1 MHAVLSDNWHSVRW
15 LKPQLREGVRV
26 YHRVFRGRRAVVLF
40 DPSSH
45 RFHRL
50 SLEAWQVV
58 VLFNGQRNLD
68 DIWELAALQGHEPA
82 GSAALS
88 PVSNQQDA
96 IGQPELVKLVSQ
108 LYSGDLLQSQV
119 TPDAVEVLERFERQR
134 KAKLKQV
141 FLNPLSLKLPLFYP
155 EPWMARQINIARL
168 LFSFPVFWCWLL
180 LMIPAVTLTA
190 MHWKPLTENLSDQ
203 ILNAHNLFIAWCVY
217 PIVKAIH
224 EWSHALAV
232 KRWGGVVREAGLMFL
247 VFTPVPYVD
256 ATDSYGFANKWQRA
270 TVAAA
275 GIMAELAL
283 GAVAI
288 CVWTLA
294 EPGVVRAIA
303 YNVVIIAGVSTL
315 MVNGNPLM
323 RYDGYFVLSE
333 LLEIPN
339 LAQRSTKYWTYLVDR
354 YVFRAQ
360 LAKSPVHGPGE
371 TKVFLIYGAI
381 APIYRLF
388 IALGLAWFVAEE
400 YFIFGAIIALAGVW
414 TSLIKPL
421 WNGWKHV
428 RTSPTLVGRHD
439 KALQLSSGALVALV
453 VSLACIPVPFYSVSE
468 AVLWVPERAVVR
480 AGASGQLNAIDV
492 KSGSQLQQ
500 GDFIA
505 GLNNPKLQSELDQ
518 AQAEFDELD
527 IQLRKEQSDDIAKTI
542 QTKRQLA
549 AAKEK
554 LEEARQKV
562 ASLSLT
568 AGDNGKWIFVNG
580 GVPEGQY
587 FKRGEIVGY
596 VVNGPTKILRVAVAQ
611 EDVDLVRSRTRAI
624 DVRLARRPWQNF
636 KAKDLRPVAAGQQ
649 KLVSPA
655 LGSDGGGVIP
665 VDPSDREGTTVL
677 QRVFDCEIELE
688 RADPVA
694 AFGDRAQVRF
704 DLGWTPLAQQMFLRL
719 RQAFLARLNV

>member
-50 SLEAWQVV
+50 SLHAWQVV
-58 VLFNGQRNLD
+58 ALFNGQRTLD
-68 DIWELAALQGHEPA
+68 DIWEQAALHNQETSSPT
-82 GSAALS
+82 AL
-88 PVSNQQDA
+88 NQQDA

-108 LYSGDLLQSQV
+108 LYGSDLIQSQV

-155 EPWMARQINIARL
+155 EPWMARQVNIARL
-168 LFSFPVFWCWLL
+168 LFSLPVFWCWLVL
-180 LMIPAVTLTA
+180 IIPAAILAA
-190 MHWKPLTENLSDQ
+190 MHWAPLTENLSDQ

-217 PIVKAIH
+217 PIVKALH
-224 EWSHALAV
+224 EWAHALAI
-232 KRWGGVVREAGLMFL
+232 KRWGGVVREAGVMFL

-270 TVAAA
+270 AVAAA

-283 GAVAI
+283 GALAI
-288 CVWTLA
+288 FIWVLA
-294 EPGVVRAIA
+294 EPGAVRAIA
-303 YNVVIIAGVSTL
+303 YNVVIIAGASTL
-315 MVNGNPLM
+315 IVNGNPLM

-339 LAQRSTKYWTYLVDR
+339 MAQRSTKYWAYLVDR

-360 LAKSPVHGPGE
+360 LAKSPEHGPGE
-371 TKVFLIYGAI
+371 AKIFLIYGAI
-381 APIYRLF
+381 APIYRLI

-414 TSLIKPL
+414 TSLVKPL
-421 WNGWKHV
+421 WNGWKHI
-428 RTSPTLVGRHD
+428 RTSPTLAGRYD
-439 KALQLSSGALVALV
+439 QALRLSCSMALAITLL
-453 VSLACIPVPFYSVSE
+453 LACAPLPFYSVSE

-480 AGASGQLNAIDV
+480 AGAAGQINSIEV
-492 KSGSQLQQ
+492 KAGAELKP
-500 GDFIA
+500 GEFIA
-505 GLNNPKLQSELDQ
+505 QLDNPKLQAEFDQ

-527 IQLRKEQSDDIAKTI
+527 IQLRKEQTDDIAKTM

-554 LEEARQKV
+554 LSEAGQKV
-562 ASLSLT
+562 SALALR
-568 AGDNGKWIFVNG
+568 AGDKGNWVFVNG
-580 GVPEGQY
+580 NVPDGQY

-611 EDVDLVRSRTRAI
+611 EDVELVRSRTRTI
-624 DVRLARRPWQNF
+624 DVRLARRPWQTYT
-636 KAKDLRPVAAGQQ
+636 AKDLRPVAAGQQ
-649 KLVSPA
+649 KLVSQA

-665 VDPSDREGTTVL
+665 VDPSDREGTTAL
-677 QRVFDCEIELE
+677 QRVFDCEIELTQ
-688 RADPVA
+688 ADPVA
-694 AFGDRAQVRF
+694 AFGDRAYVRF
-704 DLGWTPLAQQMFLRL
+704 DLGWTPLAQQLFLRL